1 MVEVGLLRRPGRGI
15 FLGMPRVEVRFGFF
29 VRPSF
34 SFRLHSRQTPDY
46 PLLTVK
52 MEHPYRLAIDAVK
65 GTKGGQ
71 CDAVIASQSDELRLP
86 QQRRDGPAVAE
97 LSERLRHLDE
107 GDGVVHGRY
116 GDVSAVDYLGPA
128 EIGVDIRSGVEA
140 PERGLP
146 ARGEPNRTRT
156 EASTYSPDCQSR
168 TWKCALLGFFLG
180 VLCCWL

>member
-15 FLGMPRVEVRFGFF
+15 FFGLFCVVVCFGFF
-29 VRPSF
+29 VRPTF
-34 SFRLHSRQTPDY
+34 SLRLHSRQTPDY

-52 MEHPYRLAIDAVK
+52 MEHPYRLAIDAGQ

-116 GDVSAVDYLGPA
+116 GDVSAVDYLGPT
-128 EIGVDIRSGVEA
+128 EKGEKKHTGGEA

-146 ARGEPNRTRT
+146 ARGVPNRPRT
-156 EASTYSPDCQSR
+156 EASPYSPDCQSR
-168 TWKCALLGFFLG
+168 SW
-180 VLCCWL
+180 